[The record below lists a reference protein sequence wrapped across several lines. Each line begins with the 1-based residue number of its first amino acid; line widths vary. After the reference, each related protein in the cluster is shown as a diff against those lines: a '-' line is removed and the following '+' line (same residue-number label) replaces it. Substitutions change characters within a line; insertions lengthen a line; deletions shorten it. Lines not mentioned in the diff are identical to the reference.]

1 MREFLP
7 GDRNLWPGWEVVRKI
22 GTGSFGA
29 VYEIQR
35 DTFGNM
41 ETAALK
47 VISIPQSR
55 GDIEDLYNDG
65 YDDESITA
73 RFHSYLQD
81 IVREYAMMVE
91 MKGHTNVV
99 YCDDLRYVQ
108 HDDGIGWDVYI
119 KMELL
124 TPLTR
129 VVGKEIGEG
138 LVLKL
143 AKDLCNA
150 LILCKSRN
158 IVHRDI
164 KPQNIF
170 MSKDGHFKLGDFGIA
185 KTAERTTSGTKVGTY
200 KYMAPEVYN
209 NQPYGTGADIYSLG
223 LVLYWLLNEK
233 RTPFLPLPPQVPT
246 TSIEDEARRRRF
258 SGETIPAP
266 VHGSDALKSIV
277 LKACAYD
284 ASQRY
289 TSAEAMLADLN
300 AIDDGA
306 VFIPPVVPV
315 VGTAERNVGSN
326 TAGSRSFT
334 AGTVASATVTSAT
347 EYIKP
352 APQEDSGEHTVNIFH
367 GGKTAAAPIPEEEG
381 TAYAPTEYVRPVP
394 APAPENPA
402 AEKKKKKGLWLIPVI
417 AGVIL
422 VIILLLLLRSC
433 GADTPN
439 PTDPTD
445 PSDPPTTPS
454 GPTVSLEIPCLEVTL
469 PETAVT
475 LEPIGA
481 TLQLKPVL
489 SPANTTDTPS
499 YESSDP
505 AVVTVDENGL
515 LTAIAPGEAAVTVT
529 CGEGSVQCTVTVP
542 DPEYTLELDVSDMV
556 LTVGGSQ
563 TAGITF
569 TGKGE
574 LTWSSSNPTVATVAG
589 GKITAVSDGTA
600 IITVTDGKKSAQLV
614 VTVNNKAV
622 TVQLDAQGGNVSS
635 ITIKVVH
642 TGTYSSLPTP
652 TRTGYTFDG
661 WYTAKTGGSKVTT
674 STTVA
679 NNETHTLYA
688 RWTANTYTVTLDAA
702 GGNVNTGSLKVTY
715 GATYSGLPTPSR
727 TGYTFT
733 GWYTA
738 KTGGTKVASS
748 DVVSITANQTL
759 YAQWTVNSYTVS
771 FDANGGSVSTASKRV
786 AYLSTYGTLP
796 TPNRTGYTFN
806 GWYTAKS
813 GGTQVTAS
821 TKLENAVNQTVYA
834 QWTANTYTYSIVY
847 KSSNGTA
854 LGTSTVTK
862 TFGSTYTIA
871 PGKDFTGYT
880 TPGSQSVAWDAT
892 SKTITFV
899 YTPKSVAATV
909 VGGTLCSSPKMTY
922 GVTIE
927 YRNRTANSVEIR
939 VTWGTTI
946 AAHNYNAYGQRFTA
960 TIGGVS
966 TGTVVINNYG
976 NAWKS
981 AVSYARTDTA
991 SSGWVKVTGLSTST
1005 TSVSMSVYYWQVN
1018 SQGTNMTKYYG
1029 AAGIDTTWSIAIP
1042 TY

>member
-1 MREFLP
+1 MKEYLP

-124 TPLTR
+124 IPLTR
-129 VVGKEIGEG
+129 VVGKEISES

-143 AKDLCNA
+143 AKDMCNA

-209 NQPYGTGADIYSLG
+209 NQPYGSGADIYSLG

-246 TSIEDEARRRRF
+246 SSIEDEARRRRF
-258 SGETIPAP
+258 SGEAIPAP
-266 VHGSDALKSIV
+266 AHGCDALKAIV

-284 ASQRY
+284 AAQRY
-289 TSAEAMLADLN
+289 TNAEAMLADLN

-306 VFIPPVVPV
+306 AVFVPPVVPV
-315 VGTAERNVGSN
+315 AGVPERSTGTN
-326 TAGSRSFT
+326 TAGSRSFA
-334 AGTVASATVTSAT
+334 AGTAASATVTSAT

-352 APQEDSGEHTVNIFH
+352 APAEDSGERTVNIFH
-367 GGKTAAAPIPEEEG
+367 GGKSAPASMPEEEG
-381 TAYAPTEYVRPVP
+381 TVYAPTEYIRP
-394 APAPENPA
+394 APVSAPQQPQKK
-402 AEKKKKKGLWLIPVI
+402 EKKKKKGLWLIPVI
-417 AGVIL
+417 GIVVLVIL
-422 VIILLLLLRSC
+422 LLLLLRSC
-433 GADTPN
+433 GPDTS
-439 PTDPTD
+439 DPTE
-445 PSDPPTTPS
+445 PSNPKPTN
-454 GPTVSLEIPCLEVTL
+454 GPTASMEVPCTEVTL
-469 PETAVT
+469 PENAVT
-475 LEPIGA
+475 LEPVGA
-481 TLQLKPVL
+481 TMQLQPVF
-489 SPANTTDTPS
+489 SPANTTDTAS
-499 YESSDP
+499 YESDDP
-505 AVVTVDENGL
+505 SVVTVDENGL
-515 LTAIAPGEAAVTVT
+515 LTAVAPGEAVITVT
-529 CGEGSVQCTVTVP
+529 CGESSAQCTVTVP
-542 DPEYTLELDVSDMV
+542 DPEYTLELDISDMV

-563 TAGITF
+563 SAGVTF

-574 LTWSSSNPTVATVAG
+574 LTWSSSNPAVATVTN
-589 GKITAVSDGTA
+589 GKVTAVSDGTA
-600 IITVTDGKKSAQLV
+600 IITVTDGKKTAQLV
-614 VTVNNKAV
+614 VTVNNQAV
-622 TVQLDAQGGNVSS
+622 TVQLDAQGGNVSTV
-635 ITIKVVH
+635 TIKVVH
-642 TGTYSSLPTP
+642 TETYSSLPTP

-661 WYTAKTGGSKVTT
+661 WYTAKTGGTKVTT
-674 STTVA
+674 STTVT
-679 NNETHTLYA
+679 NNQTHTLYA
-688 RWTANTYTVTLDAA
+688 SWTANTYTITLDAA
-702 GGNVNTGSLKVTY
+702 GGKVSSGSLKVTY
-715 GATYSGLPTPSR
+715 GATYSGLPTPTR
-727 TGYTFT
+727 TGYTFS
-733 GWYTA
+733 GWYTSR
-738 KTGGTKVASS
+738 TGGSKITSS
-748 DVVSITANQTL
+748 TSVSITANQTL

-771 FDANGGSVSTASKRV
+771 FDANGGTVSQPSKSVT
-786 AYLSTYGTLP
+786 YLSTYGTLP
-796 TPNRTGYTFN
+796 TANRTGYTFK
-806 GWYTAKS
+806 GWYTAQS
-813 GGTQVTAS
+813 GGTKVTAS
-821 TKLENAVNQTVYA
+821 TVLENAANQTVYA
-834 QWTANTYTYSIVY
+834 QWTANSYTYNIVY

-854 LGTSTVTK
+854 LGTSSVTK
-862 TFGSTYTIA
+862 TFGSSYTIA
-871 PGKDFTGYT
+871 PGKDFSGYT
-880 TPGSQSVAWDAT
+880 TPGSQTVAWDAT

-909 VGGTLCSSPKMTY
+909 IGGTLCTSPQMTY
-922 GVTIE
+922 GVTVE
-927 YRNRTANSVEIR
+927 YRNRTADSVEIR

-946 AAHNYNAYGQRFTA
+946 AAYNYNSYGQQFTA

-966 TGTVVINNYG
+966 TGTVVINSYG
-976 NAWKS
+976 NPWKS

-1005 TSVSMSVYYWQVN
+1005 TSVSMYVYYWQVN
-1018 SQGTNMTKYYG
+1018 SQGTNMSKYYG
-1029 AAGIDTTWSIAIP
+1029 AAYVDTTWSIAIP